1 MTLVCLQQNL
11 IFLSTMTHSA
21 ADSSAKFHVVTSTK
35 FDFEQF
41 IQRAARGEGPRHTV
55 LQLKDALDAKIHQ
68 PDFSELSV
76 VKSIKAKI
84 PQKLH
89 LKHLFR
95 RIGRK
100 LPSLFLAKEIL
111 EQVKPEDTIYCC
123 GEDVAIPLAILLLF
137 RVNRPRLVTNV
148 MFPERRSFRLI
159 FHTLK
164 LHRIIHTFV
173 VNTGLKAQTLKKMFN
188 LTNDRVVVLREQTD
202 KQFFFPEAG
211 TMAKPRPL
219 IGSAG
224 LEQRDYIT
232 LAAATQDLDFDVKVC
247 AVSPNAS
254 SKQQRRIP
262 KPVPKN
268 MEMRHFDWVEL
279 RDLYR
284 SADITV
290 VCLVENVIAAGLT
303 TLMEAMACCRPVIIT
318 KTVGLATELVEMDLV
333 WGVQPGDV
341 QGLRTCIEYVLA
353 HPEEAEAKA
362 KRAYQYFL
370 TNHTSE
376 GQVEQLTQLL
386 RRVAVGVPVNNPEP
400 ANPRLA

>member
-1 MTLVCLQQNL
+1 
-11 IFLSTMTHSA
+11 MTHLA
-21 ADSSAKFHVVTSTK
+21 ADPLAKFHIVTSTK
-35 FDFEQF
+35 FDFDQF
-41 IQRAARGEGPRHTV
+41 IQRAAQGKGPRHTV
-55 LQLKDALDAKIHQ
+55 LQLKDALDAQIHQ
-68 PDFSELSV
+68 PDFDELSV
-76 VKSIKAKI
+76 VKSIQAKI
-84 PQKLH
+84 PRKLYS
-89 LKHLFR
+89 KRLFR
-95 RIGRK
+95 RLGRK
-100 LPSLFLAKEIL
+100 LPSLFLAKDIL
-111 EQVKPEDTIYCC
+111 DQVKPEDTIYCC
-123 GEDVAIPLAILLLF
+123 GEDIAMPLAVLLLF

-159 FHTLK
+159 FHALK
-164 LHRIIHTFV
+164 LHRMVHTFT
-173 VNTGLKAQTLKKMFN
+173 VNTGLKAQILKKMFN
-188 LTNDRVVVLREQTD
+188 LADNQVVILREQTD

-232 LAAATQDLDFDVKVC
+232 LAAATQALDLDVKVC

-262 KPVPKN
+262 KPVPEN

-318 KTVGLATELVEMDLV
+318 KTVGLATELVDMDLV

-341 QGLRTCIEYVLA
+341 HGLRTCIEYVLA

-370 TNHTSE
+370 ANHTSE
-376 GQVEQLTQLL
+376 GQVEHLTQLL
-386 RRVAVGVPVNNPEP
+386 RRVAAGVPVDAPE
-400 ANPRLA
+400 AASPRLA

>member
-1 MTLVCLQQNL
+1 MVYPE
-11 IFLSTMTHSA
+11 
-21 ADSSAKFHVVTSTK
+21 ADSSAKFHIVTSTK
-35 FDFEQF
+35 FDFDQF
-41 IQRAARGEGPRHTV
+41 IERAAQGKGPRHTV

-68 PDFSELSV
+68 PDFNELSI
-76 VKSIKAKI
+76 VKSIRAKI
-84 PQKLH
+84 PQKLYS
-89 LKHLFR
+89 KRLFR
-95 RIGRK
+95 RVGRK

-111 EQVKPEDTIYCC
+111 GHVNPEDTIYCC
-123 GEDVAIPLAILLLF
+123 GEDVAMPLALLLLF
-137 RVNRPRLVTNV
+137 RANRPRLVTAV

-164 LHRIIHTFV
+164 LYRMVHTFT

-188 LTNDRVVVLREQTD
+188 LANNQVVILQEQTD
-202 KQFFFPEAG
+202 KQFFFPAAG

-219 IGSAG
+219 IGSVG

-232 LAAATQDLDFDVKVC
+232 LAAATQDLDLDVRVC

-262 KPVPKN
+262 RPVPAN

-318 KTVGLATELVEMDLV
+318 KTVGLATELAELDLV
-333 WGVQPGDV
+333 WGVEPGDV
-341 QGLRTCIEYVLA
+341 QELRTCIEYVLA

-370 TNHTSE
+370 ANHTSE

-386 RRVAVGVPVNNPEP
+386 RRVAAGIPVDSPEP
-400 ANPRLA
+400 ANPKLA

>member
-1 MTLVCLQQNL
+1 MVY
-11 IFLSTMTHSA
+11 SES
-21 ADSSAKFHVVTSTK
+21 DSSGKFHIVTSTK
-35 FDFEQF
+35 FDFDQF
-41 IQRAARGEGPRHTV
+41 IDRAAQGKGPRHTV
-55 LQLKDALDAKIHQ
+55 LQLQDALEAQIHQ
-68 PDFSELSV
+68 PDFNELSV
-76 VKSIKAKI
+76 VKSIQAKI
-84 PQKLH
+84 PQKLYS
-89 LKHLFR
+89 KRLFR
-95 RIGRK
+95 RVGRK

-111 EQVKPEDTIYCC
+111 DQVKPEDTIYCC
-123 GEDVAIPLAILLLF
+123 GEDVAMPLALLLLF
-137 RVNRPRLVTNV
+137 RVNRPRLVTSV

-164 LHRIIHTFV
+164 LYRLIHTFA
-173 VNTGLKAQTLKKMFN
+173 VNTGLKAKTLKKMFN
-188 LTNDRVVVLREQTD
+188 LANNQVVILREQTD

-232 LAAATQDLDFDVKVC
+232 LAAATQDLDLDVRVC

-262 KPVPKN
+262 KSVPQN

-318 KTVGLATELVEMDLV
+318 KTVGLATELADLDLV
-333 WGVQPGDV
+333 WGVEPGDV

-370 TNHTSE
+370 ANHTSE
-376 GQVEQLTQLL
+376 AQVEQLTQLL
-386 RRVAVGVPVNNPEP
+386 RRVAAGIPVDSLEP
-400 ANPRLA
+400 ANPKLA

>member
-1 MTLVCLQQNL
+1 MAYPV
-11 IFLSTMTHSA
+11 
-21 ADSSAKFHVVTSTK
+21 ADSSATFHIVTSTK
-35 FDFEQF
+35 FDFDQF
-41 IQRAARGEGPRHTV
+41 IQRAAQGKGPRHSV
-55 LQLKDALDAKIHQ
+55 LQLKDALDARVHQ
-68 PDFSELSV
+68 PDFDELGI
-76 VKSIKAKI
+76 VKSIQAKI
-84 PQKLH
+84 PKKLYSER
-89 LKHLFR
+89 LLR
-95 RIGRK
+95 RISRK

-111 EQVKPEDTIYCC
+111 THVKPQDTIYCC
-123 GEDVAIPLAILLLF
+123 GEDMAMPLAVLLLF
-137 RVNRPRLVTNV
+137 RANRPRLVTNV

-164 LHRIIHTFV
+164 LYRVIHTFT
-173 VNTGLKAQTLKKMFN
+173 VNTGLKARTLKKMFN
-188 LTNDRVVVLREQTD
+188 LANNQVVVLREQTD
-202 KQFFFPEAG
+202 KQFFFPEDG

-224 LEQRDYIT
+224 LEHRDYIT
-232 LAAATQDLDFDVKVC
+232 LAAATQDLNLDVKVC

-254 SKQQRRIP
+254 SRQQRRIP
-262 KPVPKN
+262 KPVPQN

-290 VCLVENVIAAGLT
+290 VCLVENVFAAGLT
-303 TLMEAMACCRPVIIT
+303 VLMEAMACCRPVIIT
-318 KTVGLATELVEMDLV
+318 KTVGLATELAEMDLV

-370 TNHTSE
+370 ANHTSE
-376 GQVEQLTQLL
+376 GHVDQLTQLL
-386 RRVAVGVPVNNPEP
+386 RRVAAGVPVDNLEP
-400 ANPRLA
+400 ANPKLA